1 MSVCMVAP
9 ATVFSNVTTKA
20 DVNGN
25 VTATD
30 KKDEL
35 KIEGDYFRQYMSV
48 LLDQGK
54 LKNDNNT
61 IEMTKDEKSKSVIFS
76 GTKENLLE
84 NQIVLDKTLNFNGS
98 KIDRISL
105 DAMSEKGTTVT

>member
-1 MSVCMVAP
+1 MRREKVVKAVAILMSVCMVAP

-54 LKNDNNT
+54 LKM
-61 IEMTKDEKSKSVIFS
+61 IIIQLK
-76 GTKENLLE
+76 
-84 NQIVLDKTLNFNGS
+84 
-98 KIDRISL
+98 
-105 DAMSEKGTTVT
+105 